1 MPSPD
6 RSPNLRR
13 PRDGMGGRKVGWYE
27 PPHLIRGR
35 RTTPS
40 NWVTFQRCRRRQ
52 GGRGWLLS
60 GAAFF
65 GSCEEFP
72 NDDTTAPRHREGT
85 FCLSRLIFSQRARRN
100 PWVVGFGGMEREAST
115 GGATPGSW
123 NGGGRGGCKSHQTGM
138 VSTHREHRPKARP
151 ILAIRARAFAVAPRD
166 CAVRTLCAR
175 SLVVARRR
183 PLAPP
188 M

>member
-1 MPSPD
+1 MP
-6 RSPNLRR
+6 RSAACKRCRHACGAGSRFGTRAVGGCCGHQRRLRCLSSGTLLDLRR

-72 NDDTTAPRHREGT
+72 NDYTTAPRHREGT
-85 FCLSRLIFSQRARRN
+85 FCFSRLVFSPRAQRN
-100 PWVVGFGGMEREAST
+100 PWVVGLGGMEREASA

-123 NGGGRGGCKSHQTGM
+123 NGGGRGGCKSHQSG
-138 VSTHREHRPKARP
+138 VPW
-151 ILAIRARAFAVAPRD
+151 
-166 CAVRTLCAR
+166 
-175 SLVVARRR
+175 
-183 PLAPP
+183 
-188 M
+188 